1 MRMVFVTLFL
11 TLVLAFGCVE
21 FGNGWVKL
29 NYAQTQYVCS
39 DGSTVA
45 SPSLCAGGAGNGT
58 TSNLS
63 MANCASSPTLSS
75 LTSNLMT
82 QGFECRSL
90 RVMDLCGKCA
100 SCCSDYQ
107 TAKSEYD
114 QENSPGCYSCAASN
128 FNGVA
133 RARDFYDSMGVYE
146 GRCTED
152 CPSLVTAYQGLLQY
166 AKDNNCKAP
175 AGYGTCDDVTLP

>member
-1 MRMVFVTLFL
+1 MRMVFVMLFL
-11 TLVLAFGCVE
+11 ALILAFGCVE

-29 NYAQTQYVCS
+29 NYAQKEYVCP
-39 DGSTVA
+39 DGTTVA
-45 SPSLCAGGAGNGT
+45 SPSLCAGGTGNV
-58 TSNLS
+58 S
-63 MANCASSPTLSS
+63 MSNCASTATLSS

-82 QGFECRSL
+82 QSSECRNL

-107 TAKSEYD
+107 TAKTEYD
-114 QENSPGCYSCAASN
+114 QENSPGCYSCASAN

-133 RARDFYDSMGVYE
+133 RARDFYDRMGVYE
-146 GRCTED
+146 NKCTED